1 MAETESSTKDVRLSE
16 TVYRSSPAVIVLRAA
31 GIVLGVAGAAYTL
44 FLVSDAQ
51 PDRAYADVN
60 RAQVL
65 QGVFYGLGS
74 FVFAA
79 LWFAFASMVKHLGR
93 ATKRLDVLVDKQGS
107 E

>member
-1 MAETESSTKDVRLSE
+1 MAEICIFSAR
-16 TVYRSSPAVIVLRAA
+16 PAPLI
-31 GIVLGVAGAAYTL
+31 L
-44 FLVSDAQ
+44 FLINDAQ
-51 PDRAYADVN
+51 LDRAYADVN

-93 ATKRLDVLVDKQGS
+93 STKRLDVLVDKHAS
-107 E
+107 K